1 MDITQS
7 IGNVNELQCLSR
19 FIELGFECSIPY
31 GNGAKYDFIADV
43 KGKLLRIQCK
53 SATNPKSKIAGQ
65 NRDLNAFYIST
76 CAQTTNTQKTVR
88 HTYSKEQ
95 IDYFA
100 TYFNGKVYLIPV
112 EECSTSKT
120 LRFAPPASGN
130 KNYNK
135 AEDYEIEKV
144 LLDNIQEIFLNKDIK
159 EENFNDSTV
168 FICSQCNKNIVSYDG
183 GICMDCSKINSR
195 KVERP
200 TREVLKAE
208 IRNNSFL
215 SLGKK
220 YRVSDNA
227 IRKWCKNYN
236 LPFRVSDIKK
246 YTDEEWLTI

>member
-31 GNGAKYDFIADV
+31 GNGAKYDFIADIN
-43 KGKLLRIQCK
+43 GKLLRIQCK
-53 SATNPKSKIAGQ
+53 SAIHPKSKMMGQ
-65 NRDLNAFYIST
+65 SRDLNAFTFHT

-88 HTYSKEQ
+88 HTYSKDQ

-144 LLDNIQEIFLNKDIK
+144 LFENIQDIFLMKNENE
-159 EENFNDSTV
+159 EENNSTE
-168 FICSQCNKNIVSYDG
+168 FICSQCNINTVSCEG
-183 GICMDCSKINSR
+183 GICVDCTRINSR

-200 TREVLKAE
+200 TREILKAD

-215 SLGKK
+215 SIGRK
-220 YRVSDNA
+220 YGVSDNA
-227 IRKWCKNYN
+227 IRKWCKYYN
-236 LPFRVSDIKK
+236 LPFRVSEIKK
-246 YTDEEWLTI
+246 YTNEEWLTI